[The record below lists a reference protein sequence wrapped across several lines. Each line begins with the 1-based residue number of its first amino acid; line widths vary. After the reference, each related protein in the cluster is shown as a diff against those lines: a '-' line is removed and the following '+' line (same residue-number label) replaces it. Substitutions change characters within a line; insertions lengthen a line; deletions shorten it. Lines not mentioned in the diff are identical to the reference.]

1 MNRLFVS
8 AIAGFAA
15 LSIASVSFANPF
27 TTEVRG
33 QLDTDAYGYQVDT
46 VASGRHS
53 SATTSVATVHDF
65 TLINYKTNL
74 KGDARWIE
82 TRASGYDSHACAS
95 FGSVGNPTHCEPGQR
110 SKMLVQ
116 E

>member
-15 LSIASVSFANPF
+15 LTIASVSFANPF
-27 TTEVRG
+27 TTEIRA

-46 VASGRHS
+46 LATGDYS
-53 SATTSVATVHDF
+53 SATTSVATVHDD

-74 KGDARWIE
+74 KGDARYIE
-82 TRASGYDSHACAS
+82 TKASGYNAHACAS
-95 FGSVGNPTHCEPGQR
+95 FGSVGNPTFCEPR
-110 SKMLVQ
+110 
-116 E
+116 